1 MSSRPRLL
9 VAIANHGHKN
19 TDYCRHLIDQYRALP
34 FDATIVVLSDTAK
47 QYGSDVE
54 VRIGAPS
61 ANPWSLPFAHRPLFV
76 DEAENFD
83 FFIYT
88 EDDTEILHHH
98 LELFVEATMHL
109 PDDKVLG
116 FIRYE
121 KDDVGTV
128 RYSTVHHSYRWIPQ
142 SVTRAGR
149 HTFAEYTNTHA
160 GAYVLTQ
167 SQLKRC
173 IASGG
178 YALEPHDQ
186 NYDMLVSAA
195 TDPYTQCGLTK
206 VICLTDLRH
215 NSLHHMP
222 NAYLGKIGVEA
233 EEFECQVEQLL
244 AASADGGETAGNS
257 HLTSQLF
264 DPSTSVPGRD
274 HPWDKQFYEPLRPQL
289 LEAVP
294 GDAVS
299 ILSVGCERGL
309 NEAALVESGMA
320 VTGIPIDGV
329 IASSAARRGIEV
341 TDADLDR
348 ALGQLEGRQFDVV
361 LFNRSLSYFPRP
373 VEVLRRISPLISS
386 SGSVIVCFENMAELG
401 IVRSRLRRAAIQV
414 RRDGFE
420 GAGIHWTSPS
430 TVSSWLTNADYQV
443 DAAASEVDPSRKALS
458 RRMGGQVDSW
468 LARDH
473 VIVASRRHENVAAQ
487 SKLGGTS
494 K

>member
-1 MSSRPRLL
+1 MSRQPRLL

-19 TDYCRHLIDQYRALP
+19 TEFCRHLIDQYSALA
-34 FDATIVVLSDTAK
+34 FDTTIVVLSDTAK
-47 QYGSDVE
+47 HYGSDVE
-54 VRIGAPS
+54 VRIGAPT
-61 ANPWSLPFAHRPLFV
+61 ANPWSLPFGHRPLFV
-76 DEAENFD
+76 EESENYD

-88 EDDTEILHHH
+88 EDDTEILGHHV
-98 LELFVEATMHL
+98 ELFVEATRHL

-121 KDDVGTV
+121 KDDAGTV
-128 RYSTVHHSYRWIPQ
+128 RYSTVHHSYRWIPD
-142 SVTRAGR
+142 SVTRSGDYA
-149 HTFAEYTNTHA
+149 FAEYTNTHA

-178 YALEPHDQ
+178 YALDPHDE

-206 VICLTDLRH
+206 VVCLTELRH

-244 AASADGGETAGNS
+244 AASADGNDPSATG
-257 HLTSQLF
+257 HLTTQLF
-264 DPSTSVPGRD
+264 DPSTCVPGRD
-274 HPWDKQFYEPLRPQL
+274 HPWDKVFYEPLRPRL

-294 GDAVS
+294 GDATS

-309 NEAALVESGMA
+309 NEAALAERGMA

-348 ALGQLEGRQFDVV
+348 ALAQLEGRQFDVV

-373 VEVLRRISPLISS
+373 VEVLRGISPLISS
-386 SGSVIVCFENMAELG
+386 SGSVIVGFENMAELG
-401 IVRSRLRRAAIQV
+401 IVRSRLRPAAIQV
-414 RRDGFE
+414 RREGFE

-430 TVSSWLTNADYQV
+430 TVSSWLT
-443 DAAASEVDPSRKALS
+443 DAGYRVGVAIPKVDPSREALS
-458 RRMGGQVDSW
+458 QRMGGRLDSW
-468 LARDH
+468 LARDY
-473 VIVASRRHENVAAQ
+473 VVVASRRDENVAAQ
-487 SKLGGTS
+487 SKLEGRS
-494 K
+494 R

>member
-1 MSSRPRLL
+1 MIKRPRLL

-19 TDYCRHLIDQYRALP
+19 TDFCRHLIDRYRALP
-34 FDATIVVLSDTAK
+34 FETTIVVLSDTAK
-47 QYGSDVE
+47 NYGSDVD
-54 VRIGAPS
+54 VRIGAPT

-76 DEAENFD
+76 EESENYD

-98 LELFVEATMHL
+98 LELFVEATALL

-121 KDDVGTV
+121 KNDAGTV
-128 RYSTVHHSYRWIPQ
+128 RYSTVHHSYRWMPQ
-142 SVTRAGR
+142 SVTRAGGYA
-149 HTFAEYTNTHA
+149 FAEYTNTHA

-167 SQLKRC
+167 TQLRKC

-178 YALEPHDQ
+178 YALEPHNE

-206 VICLTDLRH
+206 VVCLTDLRH
-215 NSLHHMP
+215 NSLHHMS

-244 AASADGGETAGNS
+244 AASADANESSGIN
-257 HLTSQLF
+257 HLTTQLF

-274 HPWDKQFYEPLRPQL
+274 HPWDKRFYEPLRPQL
-289 LEAVP
+289 LDAVP
-294 GDAVS
+294 NDAASV
-299 ILSVGCERGL
+299 LSVGCERGL
-309 NEAALVESGMA
+309 NEAVLVERGMA

-341 TDADLDR
+341 TDADFDR
-348 ALGQLEGRQFDVV
+348 VLGQLEGRQFDVV

-373 VEVLRRISPLISS
+373 VEVLRRIAPFVSS
-386 SGSVIVCFENMAELG
+386 GGSVIVCFENMAEIG
-401 IVRSRLRRAAIQV
+401 IVRSRLRRAGAQV
-414 RRDGFE
+414 RREGFA

-430 TVSSWLTNADYQV
+430 TVSSWLTDADYRV
-443 DAAASEVDPSRKALS
+443 GAEIFNVDPARKKLS
-458 RRMGGQVDSW
+458 RWMGGRADSW
-468 LARDH
+468 LSRDYL
-473 VIVASRRHENVAAQ
+473 VVANRRQESVAAQ
-487 SKLGGTS
+487 RKLEGRS
-494 K
+494 R